1 MGILRLAER
10 WREGR
15 IYVNLVGSKQVAAD
29 DKRAG
34 STQHLSN
41 ANIRRDQ
48 TRLSAVHINTQPR
61 QRGDSSQGE
70 TWLYRTDEEW
80 KSRVRDHGCKESK
93 PPGT

>member
-29 DKRAG
+29 DKMAG

-48 TRLSAVHINTQPR
+48 TRLSAVHINTAETAGRLQP
-61 QRGDSSQGE
+61 G
-70 TWLYRTDEEW
+70 
-80 KSRVRDHGCKESK
+80 RDVA
-93 PPGT
+93 TQD